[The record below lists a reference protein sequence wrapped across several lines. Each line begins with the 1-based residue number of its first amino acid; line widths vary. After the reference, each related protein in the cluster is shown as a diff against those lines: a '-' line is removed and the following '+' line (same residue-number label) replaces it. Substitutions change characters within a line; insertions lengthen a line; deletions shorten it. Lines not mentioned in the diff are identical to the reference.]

1 MLYEFRASN
10 FKSFR
15 DEFVFSLKPAQK
27 QKGLDY
33 SVHAEKLGRK
43 TAKALCSAVIYG
55 PNASGKTNIISAMG
69 VLKNIVLSGS
79 IRNGNDPLTPNA
91 AANLLELIPNCN
103 NTTRDPVS
111 FSIEFSHGN
120 LLFSYTLKISLG
132 LFLEDLFP
140 REILGEELQVNENLI
155 FKREKNQVSCSN
167 LTKIRAFLPKGGTRL
182 DGTRS
187 ALIANSLQREELFLT
202 NGFKSIVSPSL
213 VARILDW
220 FSHQFLVVCHAEAM
234 TVSPA
239 LSSKQNSPVPL
250 PDHFKEAMKNF
261 GVAGHALGYVAQS
274 EGQGAEL
281 CSFVIDSTKK
291 DKLQGISAKVFES
304 YGTIRFA
311 QLYPLIERTLRTGAV
326 LAIDEFDAS
335 IHPMVLINIVNCF
348 HNDEINIHGAQ
359 LIFNTHNPIFLNS
372 NYYRRDEI
380 KFVEKDKATQGS
392 VQYSLS
398 DFGTKGKDGVR
409 KNEDYLKNYFINRY
423 GALVSID
430 FTDVFKHAVEVS
442 GVKEFDNEKTDA

>member
-1 MLYEFRASN
+1 MLLDFSSEFESFLSGRRA
-10 FKSFR
+10 
-15 DEFVFSLKPAQK
+15 A
-27 QKGLDY
+27 
-33 SVHAEKLGRK
+33 AEKK
-43 TAKALCSAVIYG
+43 
-55 PNASGKTNIISAMG
+55 
-69 VLKNIVLSGS
+69 
-79 IRNGNDPLTPNA
+79 
-91 AANLLELIPNCN
+91 LEVVAI
-103 NTTRDPVS
+103 
-111 FSIEFSHGN
+111 
-120 LLFSYTLKISLG
+120 
-132 LFLEDLFP
+132 
-140 REILGEELQVNENLI
+140 QVNENLI

-250 PDHFKEAMKNF
+250 PDYFKEAMKNF

-281 CSFVIDSTKK
+281 CSFVNDPTKK

-311 QLYPLIERTLRTGAV
+311 QLYPLIERTLITGAV

-335 IHPMVLINIVNCF
+335 IHPMALINIVNCF

-359 LIFNTHNPIFLNS
+359 LIFSTHNPIFLNS